1 MVTGY
6 FEISLNE
13 NFLPCLEFLPLF
25 ILNHLQDT
33 MYSILN
39 TLHSYNRYLLLA
51 ALVFVLYRS
60 ISGWLGKKPYE
71 KADNAAE
78 AALVGFS
85 HLQLLLGLILYA
97 GVSPY
102 TQAAFADMGAAMKTP
117 MLRYF
122 AVEHIA
128 AMLIAWVLIQMGR
141 TLSKKAVDDNSK
153 HRKVAV
159 YTGIATLII
168 VATLAQKGLLFGT
181 VATMAGQ

>member
-1 MVTGY
+1 VH
-6 FEISLNE
+6 FENSPCE
-13 NFLPCLEFLPLF
+13 NFLPCLEFLPLL
-25 ILNHLQDT
+25 ILNHLQDN

-60 ISGWLGKKPYE
+60 ISGWMGKKPYQ
-71 KADNAAE
+71 KADNAAG
-78 AALVGFS
+78 AALTGFS

-97 GVSPY
+97 GLSPY
-102 TQAAFADMGAAMKTP
+102 TQSAFANMGAAMKDP

-128 AMLIAWVLIQMGR
+128 AMLIAWVMIQMGR
-141 TLSKKAVDDNSK
+141 SLSKKATDDNSK
-153 HRKVAV
+153 HRKTAI
-159 YTGIATLII
+159 YTIIATVII

-181 VATMAGQ
+181 VANMAG